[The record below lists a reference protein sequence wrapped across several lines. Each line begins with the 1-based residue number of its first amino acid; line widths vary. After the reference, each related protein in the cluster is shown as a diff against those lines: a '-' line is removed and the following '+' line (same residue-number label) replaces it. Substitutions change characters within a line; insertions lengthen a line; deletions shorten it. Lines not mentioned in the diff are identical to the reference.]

1 MLATAV
7 VDTTIPPAKEIER
20 LSDLSTHTDN
30 GGCDGAEPPMRFTPL
45 VTSAVRKGIETLI
58 KTADHGPGPYS
69 DLADTECSPADGKH
83 RCPLGMCIDSVSL
96 TTPTRCA
103 FGHFKRGGIH

>member
-1 MLATAV
+1 M
-7 VDTTIPPAKEIER
+7 
-20 LSDLSTHTDN
+20 SDLLSTRIDN

-83 RCPLGMCIDSVSL
+83 RCPLGACIDSVSM
-96 TTPTRCA
+96 TTHR
-103 FGHFKRGGIH
+103 